1 LGGARFKADRSS
13 QRAPLTRA
21 RRSES
26 LMARTA
32 LKPFSLLPVLTKTS
46 AYRRNETNK
55 PNLINISLD
64 KDVYLIPKVMDS
76 DYLGIGQK
84 KLASVR

>member
-1 LGGARFKADRSS
+1 
-13 QRAPLTRA
+13 
-21 RRSES
+21 
-26 LMARTA
+26 
-32 LKPFSLLPVLTKTS
+32 VLTKTS
-46 AYRRNETNK
+46 AHRRNETSK